1 MSVVD
6 NQEEVSVLLKN
17 VDLVEKNGFSYL
29 VGFNPDGTI
38 RYVLEMKSSN
48 ALANEE
54 PFNME
59 ALVNENWYR
68 ENGYKI
74 ICKNQDLKL
83 EAWETKRSEEQ

>member
-1 MSVVD
+1 MSVAD

-59 ALVNENWYR
+59 ALINENWYR

-74 ICKNQDLKL
+74 ICKNQDLRI
-83 EAWETKRSEEQ
+83 ESWETKGSEEQ

>member
-1 MSVVD
+1 MRVAD
-6 NQEEVSVLLKN
+6 NQEKVSVLLKN

-29 VGFNPDGTI
+29 VGFNPNGTI
-38 RYVLEMKSSN
+38 RYVLEMKSSS

-59 ALVNENWYR
+59 ALINENWYR

-74 ICKNQDLKL
+74 ICKNQDLRI
-83 EAWETKRSEEQ
+83 ESWETKGSEEQ

>member
-1 MSVVD
+1 MSVAD
-6 NQEEVSVLLKN
+6 NQEKVSVLLKN

-29 VGFNPDGTI
+29 VGFNPNGTI
-38 RYVLEMKSSN
+38 RYVLEMKSSS

-59 ALVNENWYR
+59 ALINENWYR

-74 ICKNQDLKL
+74 ICKNQDLRI
-83 EAWETKRSEEQ
+83 ESWETKGSEEQ

>member
-1 MSVVD
+1 MSVAD
-6 NQEEVSVLLKN
+6 NQEKVSVLLKN

-29 VGFNPDGTI
+29 IGFNPNGTI
-38 RYVLEMKSSN
+38 RYVLEMKSSS

-59 ALVNENWYR
+59 ALINENWYR

-74 ICKNQDLKL
+74 ICKNQDLRI
-83 EAWETKRSEEQ
+83 ESWETKGSEEQ

>member
-1 MSVVD
+1 VSVVD

-38 RYVLEMKSSN
+38 HYVLEMKSSN
-48 ALANEE
+48 ALPNEE
-54 PFNME
+54 PFNVE

>member
-1 MSVVD
+1 MSVAD

-59 ALVNENWYR
+59 ALINENWYR

-74 ICKNQDLKL
+74 ICKNQDLVL
-83 EAWETKRSEEQ
+83 EEWETKGSEEQ

>member
-1 MSVVD
+1 MSVAD
-6 NQEEVSVLLKN
+6 NQEKVSVLLKN

-29 VGFNPDGTI
+29 VGFNPNGTI
-38 RYVLEMKSSN
+38 RYVLEMKSSS

-59 ALVNENWYR
+59 ALINENWYR

-74 ICKNQDLKL
+74 ICKNQDLRI

>member
-1 MSVVD
+1 MSVAD
-6 NQEEVSVLLKN
+6 NQEKVSVLLKN

-29 VGFNPDGTI
+29 VGFNPNGTI
-38 RYVLEMKSSN
+38 RYVLEMKSSS

-59 ALVNENWYR
+59 VLINENWYR

-74 ICKNQDLKL
+74 ICKNQDLRI
-83 EAWETKRSEEQ
+83 ESWETKGSEEQ

>member
-1 MSVVD
+1 MSVAD
-6 NQEEVSVLLKN
+6 NQEKVSVLLKN

-29 VGFNPDGTI
+29 VGFNPNGAI
-38 RYVLEMKSSN
+38 RYVLEMKSSS

-59 ALVNENWYR
+59 ALINENWYR

-74 ICKNQDLKL
+74 ICKNQDLRI
-83 EAWETKRSEEQ
+83 ESWETKGSEEQ

>member
-1 MSVVD
+1 MSVAD
-6 NQEEVSVLLKN
+6 NQEKVSVLLKN

-29 VGFNPDGTI
+29 VGFNPNGTI
-38 RYVLEMKSSN
+38 RYVLEMKSSS

-59 ALVNENWYR
+59 ALINENGYR

-74 ICKNQDLKL
+74 ICKNQDLRI
-83 EAWETKRSEEQ
+83 ESWETKGSEEQ

>member
-1 MSVVD
+1 MSVID
-6 NQEEVSVLLKN
+6 NKEEVSVLLEN

-38 RYVLEMKSSN
+38 HYVLEMKSFN
-48 ALANEE
+48 ALTNEE
-54 PFNME
+54 SFDMN

-74 ICKNQDLKL
+74 ICKNQDLVLK
-83 EAWETKRSEEQ
+83 AWEIKGSEEQ